1 MPDEKSQRFSISTF
15 GLGVAA
21 LAGMISLV
29 GLPAGLVEH
38 TDPAGKN
45 AQVIAQAIVAASLDP
60 PINLLGFPGTGCSP
74 TNGQCSQ

>member
-29 GLPAGLVEH
+29 GLPAGLAGPAG
-38 TDPAGKN
+38 PAGKN
-45 AQVIAQAIVAASLDP
+45 FEVIVQAIVAASLDP
-60 PINLLGFPGTGCSP
+60 PINLLGLPGTACSP
-74 TNGQCSQ
+74 TNGQCSK